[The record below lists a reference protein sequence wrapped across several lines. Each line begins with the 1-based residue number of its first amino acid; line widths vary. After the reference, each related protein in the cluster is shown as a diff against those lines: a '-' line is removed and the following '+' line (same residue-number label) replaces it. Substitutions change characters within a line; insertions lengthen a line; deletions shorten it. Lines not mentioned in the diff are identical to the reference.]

1 MAKTVS
7 LKEAQATYSLSVDKA
22 DLEQGPIIL
31 EHEGTCGSHRQHRR
45 LSTAGS

>member
-1 MAKTVS
+1 MTKTVS

-31 EHEGTCGSHRQHRR
+31 EHKGEPV
-45 LSTAGS
+45 AGAAHFAPTDPR